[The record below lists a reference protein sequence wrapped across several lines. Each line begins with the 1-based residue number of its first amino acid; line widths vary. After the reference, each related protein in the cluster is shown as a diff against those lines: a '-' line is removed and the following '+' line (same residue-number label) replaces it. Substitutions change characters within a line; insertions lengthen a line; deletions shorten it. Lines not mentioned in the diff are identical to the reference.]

1 MLALLGALGLAL
13 SPINTT
19 PVANYTTNVVNEDP
33 EPTPEP
39 EEDPTWKEKITEL
52 LNSQLVSNIVNWCI
66 TGGSFV
72 ALIVVFAKY
81 KAAKYKTTMDIS
93 KDIEEHAIK
102 YFTDYVTE
110 YYDKALDGLN
120 KGQAIIQANMNVVVN
135 AFVLAQDHTA
145 KGKAALLEYLDRNI
159 KTEDKEVKETIEVQ
173 QEKTEEQIEKEEEVM
188 NKIHE
193 DDEESPKPE
202 PVD

>member
-13 SPINTT
+13 NPVNTT

-39 EEDPTWKEKITEL
+39 EEDPTWKDKITDL
-52 LNSQLVSNIVNWCI
+52 LNNQLVSNIVNWCI

-102 YFTDYVTE
+102 YFTDYVTN
-110 YYDKALDGLN
+110 YYDKALEGLN
-120 KGQAIIQANMNVVVN
+120 KGQAIIEKNMTVIVN
-135 AFVLAQDHTA
+135 AFILAQDHTA

-159 KTEDKEVKETIEVQ
+159 EKKDEETKEKIEEQ
-173 QEKTEEQIEKEEEVM
+173 QEKTNAQIEKEDEVIE
-188 NKIHE
+188 KIQN
-193 DDEESPKPE
+193 DDEESKPI
-202 PVD
+202 D